1 MAEDQDAQRARQAQP
16 QNGAQAQ
23 RSQNGSARATPP
35 EARGI
40 VSRFGRVEIDWP
52 RTVGYYG
59 GIALAVGLEIVDP
72 PIGLFIGAIP
82 LVKML
87 NHPKAP
93 LPARLV
99 SQTIEGAA
107 IPVGGEDEATVR
119 IFPPQSPQEDRQEQ
133 AKMSTR

>member
-1 MAEDQDAQRARQAQP
+1 MAEDQDEQRARQAQP

-23 RSQNGSARATPP
+23 QSHNGGARATPP
-35 EARGI
+35 EARGM
-40 VSRFGRVEIDWP
+40 VSRFGRVESDWP

-59 GIALAVGLEIVDP
+59 GIALAIGLEIIDP

-119 IFPPQSPQEDRQEQ
+119 ILPPQSPQEDRQEQ